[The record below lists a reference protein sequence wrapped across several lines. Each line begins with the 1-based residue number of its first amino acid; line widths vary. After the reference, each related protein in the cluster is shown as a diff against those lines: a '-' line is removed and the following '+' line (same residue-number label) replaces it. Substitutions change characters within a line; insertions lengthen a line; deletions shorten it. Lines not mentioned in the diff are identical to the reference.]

1 MSLASPETAG
11 APPLPRHVAIIMD
24 GNGRWAAA
32 RGLPRVAGH
41 RRGAEAVRDV
51 VEGCRDLGVEYLT
64 LYAFSSENWK
74 RPAREVGDL
83 MDLLRYF
90 IRRELDE
97 LHRNGVRVRI
107 IGERQGLAAD
117 IVGLIEQAERT
128 TRSNHALT
136 LVLALNY
143 GSHNEIA
150 QACRR
155 IAEEAVDGK
164 LRPDTIDAA
173 MVRRHLETADM
184 PDPDLVIRTSGER
197 RLSNFL
203 LWQTAYAELVFTDT
217 LWPDFTRAHL
227 AAAIR
232 DYQQRE
238 RRYGSSSS

>member
-1 MSLASPETAG
+1 MSLASTETAG

-51 VEGCRDLGVEYLT
+51 VEGCREMGIAYLT

-74 RPAREVGDL
+74 RPASEVGDL

-90 IRRELDE
+90 IRKELDE

-128 TRSNHALT
+128 TRANSALT
-136 LVLALNY
+136 LVIALNY

-155 IAEEAVDGK
+155 IAEEAVAGQF
-164 LRPDTIDAA
+164 PTGAIDAA
-173 MVRRHLETADM
+173 MVRRHLDTADM

-232 DYQQRE
+232 DFQQRE
-238 RRYGSSSS
+238 RRYGSSTG